1 MNSDCMS
8 MDKIKKFKA
17 GFIQFDVKLGMTD
30 ENLRTVM
37 NNLDELEEQGVKLA
51 VLPEMWSCGFD
62 NANLKSHAL
71 KTPEIL
77 DVLSNAAL
85 KRNMLIAGSM
95 PEISGDSI
103 FNTLYVTDS
112 DGSIA
117 GSYRK
122 VHLFS
127 LTSEDKYFASGNK
140 NIICRTSLCSLGL
153 MICYDLRFPELS
165 RTLTLKGAE
174 LIIIPAQWP
183 QVRIS
188 RWDIL
193 AQARAIENQVFIIG
207 VNRCGKE
214 NSTLFSGHSVIV
226 DPSGE
231 VLQLADN
238 GKACACWA
246 EIDMDKLK
254 QVRTHMPSLK
264 ERIPEAY
271 D

>member
-1 MNSDCMS
+1 MR
-8 MDKIKKFKA
+8 KFKA
-17 GFIQFDVKLGMTD
+17 GFIQFDIKLGMVD
-30 ENLRTVM
+30 KNLKTIM
-37 NNLDELEEQGVKLA
+37 KYLDELEAQGVKLA

-62 NANLKSHAL
+62 NANLVFHAQKTRDILEVLSDIAL
-71 KTPEIL
+71 KK
-77 DVLSNAAL
+77 DMV
-85 KRNMLIAGSM
+85 IAGSM
-95 PEISGDSI
+95 PEISGNSI
-103 FNTLYVTDS
+103 YNTMYVTDK

-127 LTSEDKYFASGNK
+127 LTSEDKYFVSGNK
-140 NIICRTSLCSLGL
+140 NVICRTSLGLLGL

-165 RTLTLKGAE
+165 RALTLKGAK
-174 LIIIPAQWP
+174 LIIVPAQWP
-183 QVRIS
+183 QLRIS

-193 AQARAIENQVFIIG
+193 ARARAIENQIFIIG
-207 VNRCGKE
+207 ANRCGKE
-214 NSTLFSGHSVIV
+214 ISTQFNGHSIIV

-231 VLQLADN
+231 ILQCADN
-238 GKACACWA
+238 GNACACWA
-246 EIDMDKLK
+246 EINMDKLE